1 VSAVRGFA
9 RLRYAP
15 TFERDFRWL
24 APDHQRAVEDC
35 IRDLQREFIP
45 NGRRWHAVDRAARPP
60 IFTVDVYSN
69 KSWKLSC
76 HVNQDTD
83 GPVLV
88 LRRGWPSTRSST
100 AGRRWRKRPFVSTH

>member
-1 VSAVRGFA
+1 MSPVRGFA
-9 RLRYAP
+9 RLFFLP
-15 TFERDFRWL
+15 TFKRDLTRL
-24 APDHQRAVEDC
+24 APDHRRAVEDC

-60 IFTVDVYSN
+60 IFTVDVYPN

-76 HVNQDTD
+76 QVERDAD

-88 LRRGWPSTRSST
+88 LRRVAEHKVIDRGP
-100 AGRRWRKRPFVSTH
+100 